1 MSTDNFLSVTDLAR
15 KNVRELTPYL
25 SARRLGGNGDVWL
38 NANEYPTAVEFQ
50 LSQQTLN
57 RYPECQPK
65 AVIENY
71 AQYAGVKPE
80 QVLVSRGADEGI
92 ELLVRAFCEPG
103 KDAILYCPPT
113 YGMYKVAA
121 AINDVPMR
129 EVPLEPDFS
138 LDERKLLAAT
148 DGDTRLLL
156 LCSPNNPTGNCFPR
170 AQIERI
176 VRTFPGIVVLDE
188 AYIDFADTPG
198 LLGELDR
205 FPNLII
211 LQTLSKAW
219 GMAGLR
225 LGLAF
230 AQEEIVET
238 LSRVKYPYNINVI
251 TQRAVLER
259 LETSIDGQV
268 AEIVSERERVAEA
281 LRTLP
286 AVRKIYPSQ
295 ANFLLA
301 RFDDPR
307 GVYERLIGEGI
318 IVRDR
323 SRVAG
328 CEGCL
333 RITIGTPAQ
342 NDRLIETLKNET
354 A

>member
-1 MSTDNFLSVTDLAR
+1 MCIIGPSGAGKSTYLRSLNELEMITSGKIYIKDELFLH
-15 KNVRELTPYL
+15 RENDKTIDKIDPVKQKEMLLEMGMVFQRFNLFPHLTVL
-25 SARRLGGNGDVWL
+25 
-38 NANEYPTAVEFQ
+38 
-50 LSQQTLN
+50 
-57 RYPECQPK
+57 
-65 AVIENY
+65 ENICI
-71 AQYAGVKPE
+71 APMKVK
-80 QVLVSRGADEGI
+80 
-92 ELLVRAFCEPG
+92 
-103 KDAILYCPPT
+103 
-113 YGMYKVAA
+113 KV
-121 AINDVPMR
+121 
-129 EVPLEPDFS
+129 
-138 LDERKLLAAT
+138 
-148 DGDTRLLL
+148 
-156 LCSPNNPTGNCFPR
+156 PR

-251 TQRAVLER
+251 TQRAVLEQ